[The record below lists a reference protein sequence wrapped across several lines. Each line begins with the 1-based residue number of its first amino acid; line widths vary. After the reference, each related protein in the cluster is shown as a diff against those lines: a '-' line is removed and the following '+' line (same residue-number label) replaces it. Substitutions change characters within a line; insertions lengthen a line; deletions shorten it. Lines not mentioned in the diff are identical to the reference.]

1 MNNLNNKISVGTITR
16 TAVLALALINQ
27 LLSALGKPVLPIESG
42 TLEQLISTGFTTV
55 SALVNWWYNNSSNG
69 EEQSSKGAHVFWQ
82 IKTSFPREK
91 SAYSIK

>member
-27 LLSALGKPVLPIESG
+27 LLSALGKPVLPIENG

-55 SALVNWWYNNSSNG
+55 SALVNWWYNNSFTP
-69 EEQSSKGAHVFWQ
+69 EAIEADDFMTRLKQQK
-82 IKTSFPREK
+82 R
-91 SAYSIK
+91 

>member
-1 MNNLNNKISVGTITR
+1 MNNLNNKISAGTIAR

-55 SALVNWWYNNSSNG
+55 SSLVNWWYNNSFTP
-69 EEQSSKGAHVFWQ
+69 EAIEADDFMTRLKQQK
-82 IKTSFPREK
+82 R
-91 SAYSIK
+91 

>member
-1 MNNLNNKISVGTITR
+1 MNNLNNKISAGTIAR

-55 SALVNWWYNNSSNG
+55 SALVNWWYNNSFTP
-69 EEQSSKGAHVFWQ
+69 EAIEADDFMTHLKQQK
-82 IKTSFPREK
+82 R
-91 SAYSIK
+91 